1 MTDAAQIILVHQLLF
16 QGMFVAKN
24 ALLRRKLGQP
34 IRGANPEASVAIAFF
49 AGFIALSFWL
59 AVSGQPWGYLPV
71 LTDGAAMWLS
81 LPLLALN
88 LWVGLASL
96 RDLGDSWRVGV
107 LEQQQTALVHKG
119 IYRYSRNP
127 YFLSYLL
134 MFAGYTVLLQNALL
148 LALSLPAFV
157 LIHRMIRREE
167 RHLLGLHG
175 EDFRRYCQ
183 RTPRYLLR

>member
-1 MTDAAQIILVHQLLF
+1 MTNAALIILVHQLLY

-24 ALLRRKLGQP
+24 VLLRRKLGQP
-34 IRGANPEASVAIAFF
+34 IRGYNPEASASIAFF
-49 AGFIALSFWL
+49 AGFIALSLWL
-59 AVSGQPWGYLPV
+59 AIADAPRGYYPLLDKP
-71 LTDGAAMWLS
+71 TAMLLA

-88 LWVGLASL
+88 LLIGLASL

-107 LEQQQTALVHKG
+107 IDEQRTSLVQSG

-127 YFLSYLL
+127 YFASYLL

-148 LALSLPAFV
+148 LALSLLGFA
-157 LIHRMIRREE
+157 LIHMMIRREE
-167 RHLLGLHG
+167 RYLLSVHG
-175 EDFRRYCQ
+175 DDFLAYCQ

>member
-34 IRGANPEASVAIAFF
+34 IRGANPEARAAIAFF
-49 AGFIALSFWL
+49 AGFIALSLWL

-71 LTDGAAMWLS
+71 TSDGAAMWLS

-107 LEQQQTALVHKG
+107 LEQQQTALV
-119 IYRYSRNP
+119 
-127 YFLSYLL
+127 
-134 MFAGYTVLLQNALL
+134 
-148 LALSLPAFV
+148 
-157 LIHRMIRREE
+157 
-167 RHLLGLHG
+167 
-175 EDFRRYCQ
+175 
-183 RTPRYLLR
+183 